1 MATELSKW
9 DYRFLQL
16 VQLISTWSKDPNT
29 KVGAAIVDQ
38 YNRIISTGYNGFP
51 RHLPDVYKDREH
63 KLAYTIHAEN
73 NAILF
78 AKTDLTNTTL
88 YCTHPCCTH
97 CSSLIIQTGISRV
110 VIPTATPEF
119 IERWGLDGINS
130 LLNTG
135 IKVDVL

>member
-1 MATELSKW
+1 MTKW
-9 DYRFLQL
+9 DRRFLELAQL
-16 VQLISTWSKDPNT
+16 VSTWSKDPNT
-29 KVGAAIVDQ
+29 KVGACIVDPN
-38 YNRIISTGYNGFP
+38 NRIISTGYNGFP
-51 RHLPDVYKDREH
+51 RQLPDTYKDRDH

-110 VIPTATPEF
+110 VTPIADPDF
-119 IERWGLDGINS
+119 IKRWGMEGLET
-130 LLNTG
+130 LTKTG
-135 IKVDVL
+135 IQVDIL